1 MWDLGIDNVN
11 DLITLENLNY
21 VKLQENNLTDISG
34 LTSSTNLEFI
44 ELEGSDNL
52 SDITPLGK
60 LTNIKL
66 IDVSFTSVKSLKG
79 LENCANLLRNKFG
92 AVL

>member
-44 ELEGSDNL
+44 EL
-52 SDITPLGK
+52 
-60 LTNIKL
+60 
-66 IDVSFTSVKSLKG
+66 SF
-79 LENCANLLRNKFG
+79 R
-92 AVL
+92 

>member
-11 DLITLENLNY
+11 DLNTLENLNY

-44 ELEGSDNL
+44 ELRS
-52 SDITPLGK
+52 SQIICP
-60 LTNIKL
+60 I
-66 IDVSFTSVKSLKG
+66 
-79 LENCANLLRNKFG
+79 LLP
-92 AVL
+92 